1 MTLPSYTSDACTQM
15 LFEAR
20 SPTPGIAIG
29 GPLGPQA
36 DPLVGF
42 CKLLQTTASQGAGRG
57 RGRPPHSSGLS
68 SCGKTLRHWA
78 LPSAILSQLQ
88 PRLSRVPLG
97 RPQGPPPRSV
107 PRRSRVAEIPWRAIL
122 PGAAA
127 NVFEAAVGLWI

>member
-29 GPLGPQA
+29 GAPGPQT

-78 LPSAILSQLQ
+78 EAPA
-88 PRLSRVPLG
+88 
-97 RPQGPPPRSV
+97 PPRREGFIFAGETACPALRSE
-107 PRRSRVAEIPWRAIL
+107 PRP
-122 PGAAA
+122 
-127 NVFEAAVGLWI
+127 